1 MAAVFTLIV
10 SCQEKQEQ
18 QIRISFSTINDI
30 EYSGGNVEIP
40 FSADRPLSATP
51 FTEAEWISEL
61 TLGSESIT
69 FIADKNMGKERY
81 AEINL
86 EIPSDIN
93 IIFSSSTD
101 NVIYS
106 KSDRIIRI
114 TVTQKAYSDT
124 PSVDDSAIEIRIN
137 NK

>member
-1 MAAVFTLIV
+1 MKRLILLGICMAAVFTLIV

-40 FSADRPLSATP
+40 FSADCPLSATP

-93 IIFSSSTD
+93 IIFSSI
-101 NVIYS
+101 VFHFFP
-106 KSDRIIRI
+106 
-114 TVTQKAYSDT
+114 
-124 PSVDDSAIEIRIN
+124 PSLFFQ
-137 NK
+137 